1 VFLTDHPL
9 KIIFYLRDLPLHGRS
24 LLASLDSEPELPY
37 NPPSMVNKHSLKHGM
52 TTANGTRP
60 KSKDWKRRNKDNARV
75 RSTARQAAMRTALK
89 AGN

>member
-1 VFLTDHPL
+1 MREAHIVSIYP
-9 KIIFYLRDLPLHGRS
+9 RDLPLHGRS
-24 LLASLDSEPELPY
+24 LLAPLDAKHELPY

-60 KSKDWKRRNKDNARV
+60 KSKEWKRRNKDNARV
-75 RSTARQAAMRTALK
+75 RSAARQAAMRTALK